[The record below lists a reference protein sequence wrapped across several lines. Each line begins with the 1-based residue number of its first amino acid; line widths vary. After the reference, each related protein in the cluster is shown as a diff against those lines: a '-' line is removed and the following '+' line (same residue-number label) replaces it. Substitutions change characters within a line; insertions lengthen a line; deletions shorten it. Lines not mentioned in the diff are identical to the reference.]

1 MWTNAGLLSTSVM
14 PMPIVKTL
22 ADLISVLAKLDLLE
36 MEKLAL
42 VISSV
47 AIFQKSV

>member
-1 MWTNAGLLSTSVM
+1 MLLFPSVM

-22 ADLISVLAKLDLLE
+22 ADLTSVFAKLDLLE

-47 AIFQKSV
+47 AIFQKSL